1 MLSCISIVAEP
12 QVQPELQE
20 LERYVHDALGATV
33 KTAPWRGAGNLPPVL
48 RERYK
53 FAQAELLG
61 LRALLIIDSNPEEQ
75 PPATVRK
82 HMDMLQARQQA
93 DPIYVRAQVTAY
105 NRKRLIEQKVPF
117 IVPGNQMYLPMLAI
131 DLREHFRRIREEAPT
146 FSPSTQVVVLHA
158 LLRDAGEVLIPAE
171 MAPRLGYSAMTM
183 TRAFDQLEAAN
194 LAEVTVRGRERCL
207 RFVGG
212 RKEIW
217 EKALPFLRSPVSK
230 RLFIRRASGLEGAM
244 RAGLTALARFSM
256 LAPPEYTT
264 YALSRED
271 WKALR
276 QRHKINEVPVQDPDA
291 SEVEVW
297 WYPPALF
304 AEDGIVDPLSLYLS
318 MKEDHDER
326 TETVLEEMMEKFKW

>member
-1 MLSCISIVAEP
+1 MTEP
-12 QVQPELQE
+12 RLPPELYE
-20 LERYVHDALGATV
+20 LERYVHDALGVSV
-33 KTAPWRGAGNLPPVL
+33 KPTPWSGTDRLPHFL
-48 RERYK
+48 KEKYQ

-61 LRALLIIDSNPEEQ
+61 LQVLLVIDINPEEQ
-75 PPATVRK
+75 SPATVRK
-82 HMDMLQARQQA
+82 HMDVLRTKQHP
-93 DPIYVRAQVTAY
+93 DLIYVRTQVTAY
-105 NRKRLIEQKVPF
+105 NRKRLLEHKVPF

-131 DLREHFRRIREEAPT
+131 DLREHFRRIREESPT

-158 LLRDAGEVLIPAE
+158 LLRDAGQVLIPTE
-171 MAPRLGYSAMTM
+171 LAPRLGYSAMTM
-183 TRAFDQLEAAN
+183 TRAFDELETAK

-212 RKEIW
+212 RKELW

-297 WYPPALF
+297 WYPPVLF
-304 AEDGIVDPLSLYLS
+304 AEDRIVDPLSLYLS
-318 MKEDHDER
+318 LKEDRDER
-326 TETVLEEMMEKFKW
+326 TETALEEMMEKFKW

>member
-1 MLSCISIVAEP
+1 MQTVLH
-12 QVQPELQE
+12 E
-20 LERYVHDALGATV
+20 LERYLHDALGVSV
-33 KTAPWRGAGNLPPVL
+33 KTTPWSGVGQLPPVL
-48 RERYK
+48 RERYRFEK
-53 FAQAELLG
+53 AELLG
-61 LRALLIIDSNPEEQ
+61 LRALLVIDANPAEQ
-75 PPATVRK
+75 SPATVRK
-82 HMDMLQARQQA
+82 HLDMLQSKQPAEL
-93 DPIYVRAQVTAY
+93 IYVRARVTAY

-146 FSPSTQVVVLHA
+146 FSPSTQVFVLHV

-171 MAPRLGYSAMTM
+171 LAPQLGYSAMTM
-183 TRAFDQLEAAN
+183 TRAFDQLETAH

-207 RFVGG
+207 RFIGG

-297 WYPPALF
+297 WYPPVLF

-318 MKEDHDER
+318 LKEDHDER
-326 TETVLEEMMEKFKW
+326 TETALEEMMEKFKW